1 MKNVVEV
8 KNVVKSFKDKIVL
21 NHVSFS
27 MKPGEIVGF
36 VGQNGAGK
44 STLMKCMCNLINM
57 DEGTISICK
66 EDVVKLHMT
75 GKWCACSAPS
85 VYL

>member
-27 MKPGEIVGF
+27 MKSGEIVGF
-36 VGQNGAGK
+36 VNITDGQAHP
-44 STLMKCMCNLINM
+44 IR
-57 DEGTISICK
+57 
-66 EDVVKLHMT
+66 
-75 GKWCACSAPS
+75 
-85 VYL
+85 

>member
-27 MKPGEIVGF
+27 MKPGSL
-36 VGQNGAGK
+36 AD
-44 STLMKCMCNLINM
+44 LCP
-57 DEGTISICK
+57 
-66 EDVVKLHMT
+66 
-75 GKWCACSAPS
+75 KWCREKHINEMY
-85 VYL
+85 V

>member
-27 MKPGEIVGF
+27 MKPGEIVALLDKM
-36 VGQNGAGK
+36 VQGK
-44 STLMKCMCNLINM
+44 A
-57 DEGTISICK
+57 
-66 EDVVKLHMT
+66 H
-75 GKWCACSAPS
+75 
-85 VYL
+85 

>member
-36 VGQNGAGK
+36 VGQNEY
-44 STLMKCMCNLINM
+44 STHSEPHRPALRA
-57 DEGTISICK
+57 TYSII
-66 EDVVKLHMT
+66 
-75 GKWCACSAPS
+75 
-85 VYL
+85 

>member
-44 STLMKCMCNLINM
+44 STLMKCMCNL
-57 DEGTISICK
+57 SIPLSEVHAICYRSPHNPLK
-66 EDVVKLHMT
+66 KSIFF
-75 GKWCACSAPS
+75 KS
-85 VYL
+85 

>member
-44 STLMKCMCNLINM
+44 STLMKCMCNVERQILHK
-57 DEGTISICK
+57 SQLHF
-66 EDVVKLHMT
+66 KLQ
-75 GKWCACSAPS
+75 SEYI
-85 VYL
+85 VDRV

>member
-44 STLMKCMCNLINM
+44 STLMKCMCNLM
-57 DEGTISICK
+57 SIPLSEVHAICYRSPHNPLK
-66 EDVVKLHMT
+66 KSIFF
-75 GKWCACSAPS
+75 KS
-85 VYL
+85 

>member
-44 STLMKCMCNLINM
+44 STLMKCMCNL
-57 DEGTISICK
+57 
-66 EDVVKLHMT
+66 
-75 GKWCACSAPS
+75 
-85 VYL
+85 

>member
-1 MKNVVEV
+1 MRKMKNVVEV

-36 VGQNGAGK
+36 VGQNEYNGWA
-44 STLMKCMCNLINM
+44 SPFNT
-57 DEGTISICK
+57 
-66 EDVVKLHMT
+66 VK
-75 GKWCACSAPS
+75 
-85 VYL
+85 

>member
-27 MKPGEIVGF
+27 MKPGEIVGC
-36 VGQNGAGK
+36 AGLCCCAGFF
-44 STLMKCMCNLINM
+44 SGCG
-57 DEGTISICK
+57 EW
-66 EDVVKLHMT
+66 EVK
-75 GKWCACSAPS
+75 
-85 VYL
+85 

>member
-36 VGQNGAGK
+36 VGQNINV
-44 STLMKCMCNLINM
+44 NLKMYSFDHLRMYNIDHIN
-57 DEGTISICK
+57 TC
-66 EDVVKLHMT
+66 
-75 GKWCACSAPS
+75 CSRW
-85 VYL
+85 

>member
-44 STLMKCMCNLINM
+44 STLMKCIQ
-57 DEGTISICK
+57 IIVHFK
-66 EDVVKLHMT
+66 
-75 GKWCACSAPS
+75 
-85 VYL
+85 VYNFSKNFI

>member
-1 MKNVVEV
+1 MKNVVEM

-36 VGQNGAGK
+36 VGQ
-44 STLMKCMCNLINM
+44 
-57 DEGTISICK
+57 
-66 EDVVKLHMT
+66 
-75 GKWCACSAPS
+75 KWCREKHINEMY
-85 VYL
+85 V

>member
-1 MKNVVEV
+1 M

-44 STLMKCMCNLINM
+44 STI
-57 DEGTISICK
+57 ICIMH
-66 EDVVKLHMT
+66 D
-75 GKWCACSAPS
+75 
-85 VYL
+85 

>member
-1 MKNVVEV
+1 MRKMKNVVEV

-36 VGQNGAGK
+36 CW
-44 STLMKCMCNLINM
+44 T
-57 DEGTISICK
+57 
-66 EDVVKLHMT
+66 
-75 GKWCACSAPS
+75 KWCREKHINEMY
-85 VYL
+85 V